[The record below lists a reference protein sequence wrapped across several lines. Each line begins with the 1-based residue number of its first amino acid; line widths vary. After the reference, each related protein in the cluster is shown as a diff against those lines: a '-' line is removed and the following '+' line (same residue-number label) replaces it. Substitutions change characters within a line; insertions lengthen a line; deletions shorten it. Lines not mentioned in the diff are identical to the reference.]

1 MTVTP
6 SGPTWRLPFERL
18 SPHCFSADTF
28 HEVNGVAL
36 TGRQLEA
43 FARRRQIPFLS
54 IHPGPVNETV
64 VDGSVII
71 SQLKRGPASIPLDT
85 NLAYDPILLRYA
97 NRVVREIRCFGADLI
112 HLTGPGDM
120 GILGVAAPKSRW
132 LLMPNW

>member
-1 MTVTP
+1 MSAYPRTAF
-6 SGPTWRLPFERL
+6 LP
-18 SPHCFSADTF
+18 DTF